1 MNSHGV
7 NEFVH
12 SFFHAK
18 VQHSHTYV
26 VDNIGASLFAQKIL
40 LLFHKSTCLYWK
52 ISGHFLCFVFDC
64 LSFQSLTQKSLLLK
78 ELRKADAFKI
88 FYMQKI
94 HEHLEFISDFCESIF
109 KAYQIITNFVII
121 IKQIPLF
128 LQVSINVLNC
138 SQLS

>member
-40 LLFHKSTCLYWK
+40 LFVHKSTCLFWK
-52 ISGHFLCFVFDC
+52 ISAHFLCFCFLLSQFSVSYSKVR
-64 LSFQSLTQKSLLLK
+64 LSFWKSWEKLMLTKYFTCKKFMNIQNSFLFFVKASWELVKPSQILLLLLK
-78 ELRKADAFKI
+78 KL
-88 FYMQKI
+88 
-94 HEHLEFISDFCESIF
+94 L
-109 KAYQIITNFVII
+109 
-121 IKQIPLF
+121 LF
-128 LQVSINVLNC
+128 PTCYFHKSP
-138 SQLS
+138 